1 MKAAGGY
8 KVAIVGATGLVGEE
22 MRAVLQERR
31 FPVRE
36 LKLLASS
43 RSAGRTLSWGDRQ
56 VEVETLIS
64 DSFTGV
70 DIALFSAGSGVSLD
84 YAPAARDAGAVSID
98 NSSAWRMDPDVP
110 LVVPEVNSGALAD
123 HGGIIANP
131 NCSTIQLVVALKP
144 LHDLWKMKRVVIST
158 YQAVSGT
165 GREAVDELLEQ
176 TRDILADRAPRADIY
191 AHPIAFNLFP
201 HIDVFQDSGYSKEE
215 IKMIAET
222 RKIMGLP
229 QLRITAT
236 AARVPVVTG
245 HSESVNIEFER
256 EIDLAQAR
264 QVLADSPGITL
275 LDDPKTDSYPTP
287 LAAAG
292 TDSTYIGRLR
302 RDESVENGLNLW
314 VVADNLRKGAALNA
328 VQIAEVLVDRDWLR

>member
-1 MKAAGGY
+1 MPGGY
-8 KVAIVGATGLVGEE
+8 KVAIIGTTGLVGEE
-22 MRAVLQERR
+22 MRAVLRERR

-36 LKLLASS
+36 LKLLASA
-43 RSAGRTLSWGDRQ
+43 RSAGRTLSWGERQ
-56 VEVETLIS
+56 VQVETLVS
-64 DSFTGV
+64 DSFAGV
-70 DIALFSAGSGVSLD
+70 DIALFSAGSGISLD
-84 YAPAARDAGAVSID
+84 YAPVAREAGAVVID
-98 NSSAWRMDPDVP
+98 NSSAWRMDLDVP
-110 LVVPEVNSGALAD
+110 LVVPEVNPGALAD

-131 NCSTIQLVVALKP
+131 NCSTIQMVMALKP
-144 LHDLWKMKRVVIST
+144 LHDLWTMKRVIVST

-176 TRDILADRAPRADIY
+176 TRDILADRAPRSGVY

-201 HIDVFQDSGYSKEE
+201 HIDVFEDSGYSKEE

-222 RKIMGLP
+222 RKIMDLP
-229 QLRITAT
+229 ELRITAT
-236 AARVPVVTG
+236 TARVPVVTG

-256 EIDLAQAR
+256 KVDVAEAR
-264 QVLADSPGITL
+264 RVLTGAPGVTL
-275 LDDPKTDSYPTP
+275 LDDPENNIYPTP

-292 TDSTYIGRLR
+292 TDSVYVGRVR

-328 VQIAEVLVDRDWLR
+328 VQIAEALVDQGRLR

>member
-1 MKAAGGY
+1 MAGAY

-22 MRAVLQERR
+22 IRVVLRERN

-36 LKLLASS
+36 LKLLASA
-43 RSAGRTLSWGDRQ
+43 RSAGRNLSWGERQ
-56 VEVETLIS
+56 LPVETLVG

-70 DIALFSAGSGVSLD
+70 DLALFSAGSGISLD
-84 YAPAARDAGAVSID
+84 YAPVAREAGAVVID

-110 LVVPEVNSGALAD
+110 LVVPEVNPDALAN

-131 NCSTIQLVVALKP
+131 NCSTIQMVVALKP
-144 LHDLWKMKRVVIST
+144 LHDLWKMERVVVST

-176 TRDILADRAPRADIY
+176 TRDILADRDPRSEVY

-222 RKIMGLP
+222 RKIMNLP
-229 QLRITAT
+229 ELRITAT
-236 AARVPVVTG
+236 TARVPIITS
-245 HSESVNIEFER
+245 HSESVNIEFKGKVDVAE
-256 EIDLAQAR
+256 AR
-264 QVLADSPGITL
+264 RVLASAPGVVL
-275 LDDPKTDSYPTP
+275 LDDPENNSYPTP
-287 LAAAG
+287 IAAAG
-292 TDSTYIGRLR
+292 TDSTYVGRVR
-302 RDESVENGLNLW
+302 RDESVENGLNIW

-328 VQIAEVLVDRDWLR
+328 VQIAEALVDQGRLR